1 MVAHYSKEEVD
12 YTKIKLL
19 YKLKGVKNS
28 GQTCYASCIIHII
41 CSVVIDINHLIP
53 INPVTDIEKE
63 TYAILSVGEKCLR
76 DYHGNNIKYI
86 NNFRLRLL

>member
-1 MVAHYSKEEVD
+1 MQTHFAKEELESIE
-12 YTKIKLL
+12 IKFL

-28 GQTCYASCIIHII
+28 SQTCYASCIIHII